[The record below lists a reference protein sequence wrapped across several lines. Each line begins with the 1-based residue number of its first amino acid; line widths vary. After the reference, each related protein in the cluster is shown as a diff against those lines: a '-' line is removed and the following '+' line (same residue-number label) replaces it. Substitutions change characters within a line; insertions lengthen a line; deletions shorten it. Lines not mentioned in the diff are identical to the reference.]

1 MQIIRITEN
10 EQQTSQLAAQL
21 SEISIAGDVWALHG
35 TLGMGKSVF
44 ARAFIQNLTSAE
56 EVPSPTFTLV
66 QMYGAPHFEI
76 YHYDLY
82 RLEKP
87 SDIFE
92 LDVEE
97 AFYSGVCLVEWPE
110 KMENYAPRNMWHIT
124 IEPDEKGRKI
134 TISTDDENKISRL
147 EKWLNT
153 K

>member
-1 MQIIRITEN
+1 METVFISQN
-10 EQQTSQLAAQL
+10 EEQTAKIAAQL
-21 SEISIAGDVWALHG
+21 SELTQTGDIWALHG

-44 ARAFIQNLTSAE
+44 ARAFIQNLTDAE

-66 QMYGAPHFEI
+66 QMYAAPHFEI

-92 LDVEE
+92 LGIEE
-97 AFYSGVCLVEWPE
+97 AFYNGVCLVEWPE
-110 KMENYAPRNMWHIT
+110 KMENLAPRNMWNVQL
-124 IEPDEKGRKI
+124 EPDENGRKI
-134 TISTDDENKISRL
+134 TISTDDENKIQRL
-147 EKWLNT
+147 QKWLNA